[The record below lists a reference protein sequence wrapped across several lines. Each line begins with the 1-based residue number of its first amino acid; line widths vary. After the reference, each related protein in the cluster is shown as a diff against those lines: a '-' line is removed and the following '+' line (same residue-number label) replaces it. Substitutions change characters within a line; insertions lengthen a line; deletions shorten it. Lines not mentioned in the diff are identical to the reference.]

1 MLLFSSQDNSN
12 ILIEAA
18 KGGHAAVICFLLEN
32 PILSNPPELPLHS
45 MPASLP
51 TPSVPPPRVPPVHA
65 TQPPVMEHPDMMDMS
80 ADTMMDMQQPMLNQL
95 SNTPLSPHS
104 PLLPNAPA
112 NFLMPEIPITSC
124 STASTMPSVSQAMS
138 DMSTNM
144 TSTAVQTD
152 NKVVICEKL
161 QLIQGKLAKA
171 LKNANL
177 SLDNISPELL
187 QSVNEEVP
195 ALNLDGEEIAVPP
208 SPFSMLVDTRMI
220 GEQDGIEGLMVAEPA
235 QTLHDTIG
243 DMLSEGMHSHHFT
256 IVPKE
261 QYTQLHMGW
270 RMGGIG
276 GECFTFC
283 CTAVGFTSRV

>member
-1 MLLFSSQDNSN
+1 MLILFQDNSN

-18 KGGHAAVICFLLEN
+18 KGGHAAVVCFLLEN
-32 PILSNPPELPLHS
+32 PIVSNPPELPLQS

-51 TPSVPPPRVPPVHA
+51 TPMVPPPRVPPVHS
-65 TQPPVMEHPDMMDMS
+65 TQPPVMEHPDLPDVNE
-80 ADTMMDMQQPMLNQL
+80 TMLESQQAMLNQL
-95 SNTPLSPHS
+95 SNAPLSPQS
-104 PLLPNAPA
+104 PLLLNAPA
-112 NFLMPEIPITSC
+112 NFLMPDVPITSC
-124 STASTMPSVSQAMS
+124 STSSTMPSVSQSMS

-177 SLDNISPELL
+177 SIDNIPPELL
-187 QSVNEEVP
+187 QSVNEEVS

-208 SPFSMLVDTRMI
+208 SPFSMPI
-220 GEQDGIEGLMVAEPA
+220 GTGGVMGDQDNIEGLMVAEPA

-243 DMLSEGMHSHHFT
+243 DMISEGMNN
-256 IVPKE
+256 
-261 QYTQLHMGW
+261 LNGL
-270 RMGGIG
+270 
-276 GECFTFC
+276 
-283 CTAVGFTSRV
+283 

>member
-1 MLLFSSQDNSN
+1 MGLLVCPINISTILFQDNSN

-32 PILSNPPELPLHS
+32 PIVSNPPELPLQS
-45 MPASLP
+45 MPASIP
-51 TPSVPPPRVPPVHA
+51 TPMVPPPRVPPVHS
-65 TQPPVMEHPDMMDMS
+65 TQPPVMEHPDLPDVS
-80 ADTMMDMQQPMLNQL
+80 ETMLESQQAMLNQL
-95 SNTPLSPHS
+95 SNAPLSPQS
-104 PLLPNAPA
+104 PLLLNAPA
-112 NFLMPEIPITSC
+112 NFLMPDVPITSC
-124 STASTMPSVSQAMS
+124 STSSTMPSVSQSMS

-177 SLDNISPELL
+177 KNTNFSLDNIPPELP
-187 QSVNEEVP
+187 QSVNEEVS

-208 SPFSMLVDTRMI
+208 SPFSMPFGTAGVMGD
-220 GEQDGIEGLMVAEPA
+220 QDNIEGLMIAEPA

-243 DMLSEGMHSHHFT
+243 DIISEGMNNLNS
-256 IVPKE
+256 
-261 QYTQLHMGW
+261 L
-270 RMGGIG
+270 
-276 GECFTFC
+276 
-283 CTAVGFTSRV
+283 

>member
-1 MLLFSSQDNSN
+1 MLILFQDNSN

-32 PILSNPPELPLHS
+32 PIVSNPPELPLQS

-51 TPSVPPPRVPPVHA
+51 TPMVPPPRVPPVHS
-65 TQPPVMEHPDMMDMS
+65 TQPPVMEHPDLPDVNETILES
-80 ADTMMDMQQPMLNQL
+80 QQAMLNQL
-95 SNTPLSPHS
+95 SNAPLSPQS
-104 PLLPNAPA
+104 PLLLNAPA
-112 NFLMPEIPITSC
+112 NFLMPDVPITSC
-124 STASTMPSVSQAMS
+124 STSSTMPSVSQSMS

-152 NKVVICEKL
+152 NNKVVICEKL

-177 SLDNISPELL
+177 SLDNIPPELL
-187 QSVNEEVP
+187 QSVNEEVS

-208 SPFSMLVDTRMI
+208 SPFSMPI
-220 GEQDGIEGLMVAEPA
+220 GTGGVMGDQDNIEGLMVAEPA

-243 DMLSEGMHSHHFT
+243 DMISEGTNNLNS
-256 IVPKE
+256 
-261 QYTQLHMGW
+261 L
-270 RMGGIG
+270 
-276 GECFTFC
+276 
-283 CTAVGFTSRV
+283 

>member
-1 MLLFSSQDNSN
+1 MTCKVACVLTSFEHSSLFSSQDNSN

-32 PILSNPPELPLHS
+32 PIVSNPPELPLHS

-51 TPSVPPPRVPPVHA
+51 TPTVPPPRVPPVHA
-65 TQPPVMEHPDMMDMS
+65 TQPPVMEHPDMTDMS

-104 PLLPNAPA
+104 PLLLNAPA

-177 SLDNISPELL
+177 SLDNIPPELL
-187 QSVNEEVP
+187 QSVNEEVS

-208 SPFSMLVDTRMI
+208 SPFSMPVDTRVI
-220 GEQDGIEGLMVAEPA
+220 GDQDGIEGLMVAEPA

-243 DMLSEGMHSHHFT
+243 DMLSEGMHLHDLTTMS
-256 IVPKE
+256 KE
-261 QYTQLHMGW
+261 WYTQLHLQV
-270 RMGGIG
+270 GGG
-276 GECFTFC
+276 G
-283 CTAVGFTSRV
+283 GG